1 MSEQLKLENQICFPF
16 YAISRKIVQLYTPYL
31 NELNITYPQYLVL
44 LILWEN
50 DNILVKEICQ
60 KLWLETNTVSPLLKT
75 LHGKWL
81 LDRKQTPENKKQVR
95 IFLTQ
100 DWKKLKKLAE
110 EIPAKLSKSTQID
123 ENKLKE
129 LHSNLWDLMETLEI
143 KNRN

>member
-50 DNILVKEICQ
+50 DNILVKEICE

-75 LHGKWL
+75 LHNKWL
-81 LDRKQTPENKKQVR
+81 LDRKQTPENKKQVK
-95 IFLTQ
+95 IFLT
-100 DWKKLKKLAE
+100 DKWKELKKLAE
-110 EIPAKLSKSTQID
+110 EIPTKLSQSTQID

-143 KNRN
+143 KK

>member
-44 LILWEN
+44 LVLWEN
-50 DNILVKEICQ
+50 DNILVKEICE

-75 LHGKWL
+75 LHSKWL

-95 IFLTQ
+95 IFLTEK
-100 DWKKLKKLAE
+100 WKELKKQAEVIPVKLAQ
-110 EIPAKLSKSTQID
+110 STQID
-123 ENKLKE
+123 EDKLKE
-129 LHSNLWDLMETLEI
+129 LHKNLWDLMKVLE
-143 KNRN
+143 K